1 MSVAWYIVLERKIP
15 GFDHDV
21 NGKALGRAG
30 KVLDAL
36 AEEVGVQP
44 LMKFFSASPE
54 ELVGFAEAH
63 GVDLK
68 EKGAKLLP
76 ERWFSAEDGLKSV
89 RALMQAA
96 ESGKIALGDKIL
108 DDLEEFQKV
117 LGVAKE
123 NGVGWHLAVDF

>member
-1 MSVAWYIVLERKIP
+1 MSVAWYIVLEREIP
-15 GFDHDV
+15 GFDHFV

-44 LMKFFSASPE
+44 LAKFFSVSPE
-54 ELVGFAEAH
+54 ELLGFAEDH

-68 EKGAKLLP
+68 ENAIKLP
-76 ERWFSAEDGLKSV
+76 HEQWFSAEDGLQSV

-96 ESGKIALGDKIL
+96 ESGKIRHVDQIL
-108 DDLEEFQKV
+108 SDLKEFHKV
-117 LGVAKE
+117 LKVAKE